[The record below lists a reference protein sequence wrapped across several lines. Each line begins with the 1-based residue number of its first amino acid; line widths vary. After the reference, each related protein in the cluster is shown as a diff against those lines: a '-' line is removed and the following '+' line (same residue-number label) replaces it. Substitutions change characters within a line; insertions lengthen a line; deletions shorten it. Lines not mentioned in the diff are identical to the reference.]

1 MICTHN
7 PALPVRWLILVEEN
21 GSVAK
26 SGHREQKCLSIAD
39 GTGSLWVVRART
51 NLEGCTDY

>member
-1 MICTHN
+1 M
-7 PALPVRWLILVEEN
+7 AM
-21 GSVAK
+21 

-39 GTGSLWVVRART
+39 RTDSLCVVRART